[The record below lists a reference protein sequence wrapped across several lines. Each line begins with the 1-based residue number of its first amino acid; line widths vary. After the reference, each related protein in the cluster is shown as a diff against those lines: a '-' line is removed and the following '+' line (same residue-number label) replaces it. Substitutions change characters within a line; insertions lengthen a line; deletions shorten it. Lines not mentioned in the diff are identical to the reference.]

1 MPKQLPLSAYEEIQS
16 GLLSKRQAI
25 EKYNISQA
33 RFMKIRG
40 PLNPTKEE
48 AAWRML
54 ERRSLTDKEKIILEE
69 SGYKFYERHQIPK
82 QFLDIY
88 TLIITKAPF
97 EILDIVYL
105 FRPGQRVGCE
115 GLLRVIIPE
124 YTKPQPHTGK
134 YVDCIVHVKYNA
146 LFMEDPSTCKC
157 GSNDHCPNSRQC
169 VLWEK
174 NKDIVTNVHRLP
186 LQVPE
191 QIEYNTMVI
200 NIENLYDQACFG
212 WTMRYITMITRL
224 AENCQCGKND
234 CIYRKL
240 AGEDLCRNFELEPPT
255 RDYKPEKFPPLV
267 YNNPSPGILETTTIP
282 PLHTCVHITSI
293 PEGAY
298 KCEKFAISKLGKKTI
313 VILFLAGVGPV
324 YSYKI
329 QEAIK
334 NIGGIDGL
342 KLCKDIT
349 CELGAL
355 CYSPTTEKKN
365 GDREVTVYEGKKP
378 VFPTTTKEAKAWMF
392 KDHQPT
398 D

>member
-25 EKYNISQA
+25 EKYNISQS

-40 PLNPTKEE
+40 PLNPSKEE
-48 AAWRML
+48 AAWAML

-88 TLIITKAPF
+88 TVIITKAPF

-105 FRPGQRVGCE
+105 FRPGKRVGCE
-115 GLLRVIIPE
+115 GLLRIIIPE

-134 YVDCIVHVKYNA
+134 CVDCIVHVKDNS

-174 NKDIVTNVHRLP
+174 NKDIFPIVDRLP
-186 LQVPE
+186 LQAPE
-191 QIEYNTMVI
+191 QIEYNTMVH
-200 NIENLYDQACFG
+200 NIENLYDKDCLG
-212 WTMRYITMITRL
+212 WTLRYTTMITRL
-224 AENCQCGKND
+224 AENCQCGKNT
-234 CIYRKL
+234 CVFREL
-240 AGEDLCRNFELEPPT
+240 AGEDICENLKLEPPT
-255 RDYKPEKFPPLV
+255 HDYKPEKFPPLV
-267 YNNPSPGILETTTIP
+267 YNNPALGILETTTIP
-282 PLHTCVHITSI
+282 PLHTCVRITSI

-313 VILFLAGVGPV
+313 VILFLAGFGPV
-324 YSYKI
+324 YSYNI

-334 NIGGIDGL
+334 
-342 KLCKDIT
+342 T
-349 CELGAL
+349 
-355 CYSPTTEKKN
+355 
-365 GDREVTVYEGKKP
+365 
-378 VFPTTTKEAKAWMF
+378 
-392 KDHQPT
+392 
-398 D
+398 